1 MAVKKRLASY
11 VHVHQ
16 DDGTTRVYGPNDVVP
31 PADAKKIGAHAWV
44 TEPDDEAPAAE

>member
-1 MAVKKRLASY
+1 MAVKKRLAGY

-16 DDGTTRVYGPNDVVP
+16 DDGPTAVYGPNDVVP

-44 TEPDDEAPAAE
+44 TEPDEAPAAE